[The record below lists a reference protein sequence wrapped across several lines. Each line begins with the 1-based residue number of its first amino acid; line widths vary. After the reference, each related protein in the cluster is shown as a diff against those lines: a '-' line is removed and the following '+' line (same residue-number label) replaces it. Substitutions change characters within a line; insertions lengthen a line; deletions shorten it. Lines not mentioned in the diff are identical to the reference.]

1 VKTLTQL
8 VLVALFALS
17 AQGNTIYV
25 DGHLTDIQSTFNFVP
40 IGNTGNN
47 AAGSFQIFAEE
58 HYAFSG
64 DVKFDFWQVLN
75 NSSKGAIIAGIWC
88 QGPIWGFGEV
98 SGSPGTLHGTQFG
111 YPLVPLPGGDAIG
124 FKPSNSYVAGHF
136 DSTTGSLVQTPST
149 GIGSPGGLWE
159 VLQDP
164 GAPGLVAALDSGA
177 FRLAIEVLEP
187 NGQLDTFI
195 NVPDTA
201 STAALL
207 ALALVPIIV
216 TASKRRLASR

>member
-1 VKTLTQL
+1 MKTLTPL
-8 VLVALFALS
+8 VLGSLLTLS

-25 DGHLTDIQSTFNFVP
+25 DGHLTDIQGTFNFVP
-40 IGNTGNN
+40 IGNSGNN
-47 AAGSFQIFAEE
+47 AASSFQIFADE
-58 HYAFSG
+58 HYTFSG

-75 NSSKGAIIAGIWC
+75 NSTKGAIIAGIWC

-136 DSTTGSLVQTPST
+136 DSTTGAFVQTPST
-149 GIGSPGGLWE
+149 GIGSPSGLWE

-164 GAPGLVAALDSGA
+164 GGPGLVADLDSGA
-177 FRLAIEVLEP
+177 FRLALEVLEP
-187 NGQLDTFI
+187 NGQLETFVS
-195 NVPDTA
+195 VPDAA
-201 STAALL
+201 STAGLL
-207 ALALVPIIV
+207 ALAMLPV
-216 TASKRRLASR
+216 TIAVSTRRLLRR